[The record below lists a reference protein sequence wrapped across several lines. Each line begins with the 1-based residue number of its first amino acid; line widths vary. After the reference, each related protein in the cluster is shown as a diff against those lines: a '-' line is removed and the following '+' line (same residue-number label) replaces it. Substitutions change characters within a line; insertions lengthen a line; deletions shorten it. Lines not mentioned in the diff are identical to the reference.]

1 MKKLFLI
8 VAAMFAV
15 VSFSA
20 CSDDDDNKDASIV
33 GTWQITYYE
42 GWATFSDGTRDDWS
56 DAYPLTSE
64 GNYYWTYTFNE
75 NGTCVQTDYSDNK
88 TMIARPCI
96 SHILLMAT
104 HSQ

>member
-15 VSFSA
+15 VSFSS

-42 GWATFSDGTRDDWS
+42 GWATFSDGTRVDWS

-88 TMIARPCI
+88 NDDSSPMHFTY
-96 SHILLMAT
+96 SVNGT

>member
-56 DAYPLTSE
+56 DA
-64 GNYYWTYTFNE
+64 
-75 NGTCVQTDYSDNK
+75 
-88 TMIARPCI
+88 
-96 SHILLMAT
+96 
-104 HSQ
+104 